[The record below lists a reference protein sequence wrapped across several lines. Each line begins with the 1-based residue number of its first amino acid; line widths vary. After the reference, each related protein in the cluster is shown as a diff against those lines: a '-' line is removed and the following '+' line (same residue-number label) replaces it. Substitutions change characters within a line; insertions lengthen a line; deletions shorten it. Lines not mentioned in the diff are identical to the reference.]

1 MIDQTCGANRFAQ
14 CSFWAATMLIP
25 EEGLHRL
32 GERYNAGHGY
42 LRGLGAIGLGAQVIK
57 QVQCYNLR

>member
-1 MIDQTCGANRFAQ
+1 
-14 CSFWAATMLIP
+14 MLIP